1 MCNLN
6 RNKKSAYEYQANLI
20 VQRYFS
26 LTLTCLLIWLLC
38 GLSLMLRSSHSKENV
53 TMLLLRLA
61 INFKVLWCKLLHKWT
76 VHNCRF
82 EHLYC

>member
-1 MCNLN
+1 MCSLN
-6 RNKKSAYEYQANLI
+6 RNEKSEYEYQTNLI
-20 VQRYFS
+20 IQHYFS
-26 LTLTCLLIWLLC
+26 LTLILLLIRLLC
-38 GLSLMLRSSHSKENV
+38 GLSPMLRSSHSKENV
-53 TMLLLRLA
+53 TTLLLRLA